1 MAGTSGGDLWEFA
14 VNCVYGDLM
23 VEDSILSVKD
33 TALLEF
39 ACCYASGAHPQA
51 KCHMYGSR
59 NLGNGKKEVKPLTR
73 YVMLFQL
80 CCTYFN

>member
-1 MAGTSGGDLWEFA
+1 MA
-14 VNCVYGDLM
+14 
-23 VEDSILSVKD
+23 EDSILSVRD

-59 NLGNGKKEVKPLTR
+59 YLGNGKKEVEGA
-73 YVMLFQL
+73 VVL
-80 CCTYFN
+80 CHASSVVLGMEVRRSGTEEWVFLEKLKSW